1 MKIAVI
7 YTGVTPELTR
17 MVDEDLRRNFKGM
30 EIEIMNYQD
39 STIINEAREHGFVTK
54 QCVRRLVDLYERGVK
69 DGANILL
76 NACSSV
82 GDVAKLCKPIYAMMG
97 VKLVRID
104 EDMAREAVRMGR
116 RIGVI
121 ATLRT
126 TMEPTKRLLMD
137 CAREMG
143 REVELVEG
151 LADGAFGLNEEQ
163 FTRTLIETGRKI
175 RGKVDLL
182 LFAQGSMAYAEQAVA
197 EELGLPVLSS
207 IRFGTAEARRMAD
220 ELAGEGVD

>member
-17 MVDEDLRRNFKGM
+17 MVNEDLRRNFKGM

-97 VKLVRID
+97 VN
-104 EDMAREAVRMGR
+104 MAREAVRMGR

-121 ATLRT
+121 ATLKT

-175 RGKVDLL
+175 RDKVDLL